1 MRIELQTELL
11 RRYPKSFREPDAEQL
26 ASAFDTWGVECG
38 DGWFAL
44 IDRLAGDCERDIEAL
59 ILQGVPVKL
68 WPRVTQ
74 IKEKTGSLRF
84 RVYKP
89 APTGE
94 PLGKILTLG
103 EEESRYICAQ
113 CGVVKKSDLDGSVHA
128 LCCKCATKS
137 AEDTQ
142 DDRLNCLRLLAL
154 LATRE
159 ERLELFIFVLNFLE

>member
-1 MRIELQTELL
+1 MRIELQTELR
-11 RRYPKSFREPDAEQL
+11 RRYPQSFRKPVEGQL
-26 ASAFDTWGVECG
+26 VTAFDTWGIECC

-59 ILQGVPVKL
+59 LLQGAPEKL

-84 RVYKP
+84 RVYQP

-103 EEESRYICAQ
+103 EGGNRHI
-113 CGVVKKSDLDGSVHA
+113 
-128 LCCKCATKS
+128 
-137 AEDTQ
+137 
-142 DDRLNCLRLLAL
+142 R
-154 LATRE
+154 
-159 ERLELFIFVLNFLE
+159 